1 MIYPVTM
8 ADLIVE
14 QDPDP
19 EASLNGESPGAER
32 RRLLTKKSEGKPSPV
47 KASLNSD
54 VRLRN
59 RVGSPSPERRPNVCF
74 LYLL

>member
-47 KASLNSD
+47 KAVSLSL
-54 VRLRN
+54 VGHLR
-59 RVGSPSPERRPNVCF
+59 RS
-74 LYLL
+74 L